1 MARIE
6 KLDFGTVE
14 SICKIL
20 GDTSSGFSGSEIA
33 KLLYEAKIEDVD
45 PLHTKWK
52 RLNSALANKQ
62 EQDGC
67 ANVILHFIQ
76 LAMAPSKHYNN
87 LEWFNDTRFK
97 LNQVLSFAGYTLGE
111 DGKIS
116 TSEKA
121 STISQAAARASKLKD
136 HLISRNVHPDVL
148 HYCREELLVDNYFHA
163 VFEATKSVADKIR
176 IKTGLT
182 SDGSSLVN
190 EAFTFKNA
198 PHIPHLALNTL
209 QTESEKSEQKGFANL
224 LIGLFGTFRNTTAH
238 APKITWKIDELD
250 ALDILSMVSL
260 VHRRLDKAIEAKKMY
275 ENKI

>member
-1 MARIE
+1 
-6 KLDFGTVE
+6 
-14 SICKIL
+14 
-20 GDTSSGFSGSEIA
+20 
-33 KLLYEAKIEDVD
+33 
-45 PLHTKWK
+45 
-52 RLNSALANKQ
+52 
-62 EQDGC
+62 
-67 ANVILHFIQ
+67 

-97 LNQVLSFAGYTLGE
+97 LNQVLSFAGYPLGE
-111 DGKIS
+111 NGKIS

-121 STISQAAARASKLKD
+121 SKFIIRPQAANSLKD

-176 IKTGLT
+176 IKTGLI

-224 LIGLFGTFRNTTAH
+224 LIGLFGFLKSNWWEVEFKFGEFYVSSPRSRAMQNF
-238 APKITWKIDELD
+238 LD
-250 ALDILSMVSL
+250 SIG
-260 VHRRLDKAIEAKKMY
+260 
-275 ENKI
+275 